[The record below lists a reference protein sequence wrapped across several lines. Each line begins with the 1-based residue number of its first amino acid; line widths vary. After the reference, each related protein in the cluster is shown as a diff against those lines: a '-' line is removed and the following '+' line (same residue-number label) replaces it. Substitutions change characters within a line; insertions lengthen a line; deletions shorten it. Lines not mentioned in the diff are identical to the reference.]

1 MLTSDGTGIS
11 HPVGNP
17 VKTDHYSSLLDR
29 SITVTLSQVRRI
41 ISEEPALLL
50 TAARLLAYQKRA
62 VMIREKNYRK
72 GLVVPAVIMFSL
84 TQRCNLTCSGCY
96 MQEQRRTRSPEL
108 SLDQIRSLVNQSVDL
123 GVSFFVFAGGE
134 PLIRSDDIMT
144 LAREFPMMISAV
156 YTNGTL
162 ITDDLATALSRL
174 KNIVPIISVEGEE
187 EETDSRRSSGV
198 YAAAMHSFSLLKQNG
213 VFFGCSVTVTRENF
227 KTVTGDQ
234 FITTMIGY
242 GCRLIT
248 YVEYVPVKCGTEELV
263 LSGLQHDELN
273 LKTGEFQGRYPAL
286 FLAFPGD
293 ESSFDGCLSAG
304 RGFIHVS
311 PSGDLEPCPAAPFS
325 DTNIT
330 RMSLKEALQ
339 SGFLARVR
347 NNHHNLSE
355 TQGGCALWKNREW
368 TESLLR

>member
-1 MLTSDGTGIS
+1 MSISDGSSTS
-11 HPVGNP
+11 HAAGSSVQ
-17 VKTDHYSSLLDR
+17 TDQYSSLLNR
-29 SITVTLSQVRRI
+29 SITGTISHVRNLI
-41 ISEEPALLL
+41 QGDPALLV
-50 TAARLLAYQKRA
+50 TAARLIADQKKRA
-62 VMIREKNYRK
+62 STRQKHSRN
-72 GLVVPAVIMFSL
+72 GLIVPAVIMFSL

-96 MQEQRRTRSPEL
+96 MQEQRRNLSPEI
-108 SLDQIRSLVNQSVDL
+108 SLDQIRSLVSQSVEL
-123 GVSFFVFAGGE
+123 GVSFFIFAGGE

-162 ITDDLATALSRL
+162 ITEDLAAALSRL

-187 EETDSRRSSGV
+187 EETDSRRSNGV

-234 FITTMIGY
+234 FITEMIGN

-248 YVEYVPVKCGTEELV
+248 YVEYVPVKRGTEELA

-273 LKTGEFQGRYPAL
+273 RKTGEFQARYPAL

-293 ESSFDGCLSAG
+293 ESAFDGCLSAG